1 MATAASTAAPA
12 TTAQR
17 GRASSGILRVLGK
30 APVHLLL
37 VVVGLLWLIPTL
49 GLFIT
54 SLLAPQDFQEQGWWQ
69 VFSEPSK
76 LTFRNYEAVFDNEA
90 IVDALITTAIVAV
103 GGTVL

>member
-12 TTAQR
+12 ATAQR

-30 APVHLLL
+30 APVHVFL

-54 SLLAPQDFQEQGWWQ
+54 SLLAPEDFQSEGWWQ

-76 LTFRNYEAVFDNEA
+76 LTFANYEAVFDNEA
-90 IVDALITTAIVAV
+90 IMDSLVTTALVAV
-103 GGTVL
+103 FGTA